1 MHAPVTGITKQPC
14 HKWARTLLWA
24 LTFVIVAGGCL
35 ATAGSVWG
43 QVGSRAATVNSSTTD
58 STLER
63 WRQREAAVMKVVETA
78 TDAVVAIT
86 DGESY
91 GSGVIVSPD
100 GLVLTAGHVIMS
112 GAPEFTLQ
120 LPNGKTAQAKP
131 LGKNLNQDAGMLQIT
146 DAGPWPYVDVADGQG
161 LQRGDWVVAMGHSG
175 GHDLGRR
182 PPVRMGRVVRL
193 ERDAVTSDSPIIGGD
208 SGGPLFNLAGQVI
221 GIHSSIGESIAENRH
236 VSIQTFLRDWD
247 RLKSGESW
255 GRLPGTP
262 EPPAEDSDSSSRPA
276 PDTNRNDR
284 SAPRDTPRGNRPPPP
299 EGTPKNEPMP
309 KSEPNIGSAVLGVEL
324 DLADSQPIIRVIQPN
339 SAAARVGLRVGDV
352 VESFNG
358 VAVTSPQGLVEQI
371 ASKRAGDSVKVIV
384 RRGDSRLE
392 YQIILGQLDTRGSG
406 RN

>member
-1 MHAPVTGITKQPC
+1 
-14 HKWARTLLWA
+14 
-24 LTFVIVAGGCL
+24 
-35 ATAGSVWG
+35 
-43 QVGSRAATVNSSTTD
+43 
-58 STLER
+58 LER
-63 WRQREAAVMKVVETA
+63 WRQREAAVLAVVEKA
-78 TDAVVAIT
+78 TDAVVAVT

-100 GLVLTAGHVIMS
+100 GLVLTAGHVILS
-112 GAPEFTLQ
+112 PATEFTVQ
-120 LPNGKTAQAKP
+120 LPNGRSAQARP

-146 DAGPWPYVDVADGQG
+146 EEGPWPHVDLADGRG
-161 LQRGDWVVAMGHSG
+161 IERGDWVVAMGHSG

-182 PPVRMGRVVRL
+182 PPVRLGRVVRI
-193 ERDAVTSDSPIIGGD
+193 ERDALTSDSPIIGGD

-247 RLKSGESW
+247 RLKGGESW

-262 EPPAEDSDSSSRPA
+262 EPPAEEKAAPARPA
-276 PDTNRNDR
+276 PGANRGER
-284 SAPRDTPRGNRPPPP
+284 SPPSGNRPAP
-299 EGTPKNEPMP
+299 GGGSSKG
-309 KSEPNIGSAVLGVEL
+309 EPNIGSAVLGVEL

-339 SAAARVGLRVGDV
+339 SAAARVGLRAGDL

-358 VAVTSPQGLVEQI
+358 VAVTSPQGLVELI
-371 ASKRAGDSVKVIV
+371 GSKRAGDSVKVIV

>member
-1 MHAPVTGITKQPC
+1 MPDPVGRPNRRRNQPLAGLWPAAVVLVVCCLLGAAPPQ
-14 HKWARTLLWA
+14 A
-24 LTFVIVAGGCL
+24 
-35 ATAGSVWG
+35 WG
-43 QVGSRAATVNSSTTD
+43 QVSSRTSAGGSAGSPAATAS

-63 WRQREAAVMKVVETA
+63 WRQREAAVLAVVEKA
-78 TDAVVAIT
+78 TDAVVAVT

-100 GLVLTAGHVIMS
+100 GLVLTAGHVILS
-112 GAPEFTLQ
+112 RATEFTVQ
-120 LPNGKTAQAKP
+120 LPNGRSARAKP

-146 DAGPWPYVDVADGQG
+146 EEGPWPHVDIADGRG
-161 LQRGDWVVAMGHSG
+161 IERGDWVVAMGHSG

-182 PPVRMGRVVRL
+182 PPVRLGRVVRI
-193 ERDAVTSDSPIIGGD
+193 ERDALTSDSPIIGGD

-247 RLKSGESW
+247 RLQGGESW

-262 EPPAEDSDSSSRPA
+262 EPPEEKTTPARPA
-276 PDTNRNDR
+276 PGANGSDR
-284 SAPRDTPRGNRPPPP
+284 SAPRGNRSPAD
-299 EGTPKNEPMP
+299 EGRRG
-309 KSEPNIGSAVLGVEL
+309 EPNIGSAVLGVEL

-358 VAVTSPQGLVEQI
+358 VAVTSPKGLVELI
-371 ASKRAGDSVKVIV
+371 GSKRAGDSVKVIV

>member
-1 MHAPVTGITKQPC
+1 
-14 HKWARTLLWA
+14 
-24 LTFVIVAGGCL
+24 
-35 ATAGSVWG
+35 
-43 QVGSRAATVNSSTTD
+43 
-58 STLER
+58 LER
-63 WRQREAAVMKVVETA
+63 WRQREAAVLGVVEKA
-78 TDAVVAIT
+78 TDAVVAVT

-112 GAPEFTLQ
+112 EASEFTLQ
-120 LPNGKTAQAKP
+120 LPNGRTAQAKP

-146 DAGPWPYVDVADGQG
+146 DAGPWPYVDVADGRG
-161 LQRGDWVVAMGHSG
+161 IQRGDWVVAMGHSG

-182 PPVRMGRVVRL
+182 PPVRLGRVVRL

-236 VSIQTFLRDWD
+236 VSIQIFLRDWD
-247 RLKSGESW
+247 RLKGGESW

-262 EPPAEDSDSSSRPA
+262 EPPSEDGSGSARPN
-276 PDTNRNDR
+276 PDGNSGDR
-284 SAPRDTPRGNRPPPP
+284 RAPRGAPGGNRPPSA
-299 EGTPKNEPMP
+299 EGTPKSESAP

-358 VAVTSPQGLVEQI
+358 VGVTSPQGLVEQI
-371 ASKRAGDSVKVIV
+371 AGKRAGDSVKVIV